1 LGNTVLASAVEG
13 VLTSEEL
20 SAIEPKRE
28 RYSCVLTWR
37 FRTTGS
43 VFCAAV
49 LRLAAPASRVN

>member
-1 LGNTVLASAVEG
+1 VLASAVEG